1 MEVFRWSLLK
11 ILHQRRWKDR
21 WHSQHGYAAVIR
33 FGNTNKIWSMTG
45 VYPLSTLEQHLF
57 SSHSPKISKGRS
69 TSSTPTLL
77 VLHSEMQWSAWCR
90 HDYVQL
96 FRRPGC
102 SYVNDRFAFVLL
114 KYKELKEW
122 RVCNSISTRTF
133 LPILILIYLCSWLSR
148 GSSGI
153 CLPRSCTSAIYTCQ
167 VLCPELEHCV
177 QRHSTLQCAD
187 EKPAFCNQDVFVPF
201 RYLWSKEA

>member
-1 MEVFRWSLLK
+1 MSREGICSIRFKVLHVQVVCKHMELFRWSLLK

-45 VYPLSTLEQHLF
+45 VYPLSRLEPHLF

-77 VLHSEMQWSAWCR
+77 VLHSEMRWSAWCR

-102 SYVNDRFAFVLL
+102 SYVNDRFAFSLEVERTEGVKSMQLNLNAHFLAYPYPYLPLL
-114 KYKELKEW
+114 MIVK
-122 RVCNSISTRTF
+122 
-133 LPILILIYLCSWLSR
+133 
-148 GSSGI
+148 G
-153 CLPRSCTSAIYTCQ
+153 
-167 VLCPELEHCV
+167 
-177 QRHSTLQCAD
+177 
-187 EKPAFCNQDVFVPF
+187 
-201 RYLWSKEA
+201 